1 MVISNGSIYTLNL
14 ASLDPNSAF
23 YQIMKERGIPL
34 FDNMEVQILAVKQSS
49 TMAFYGA
56 SKILINNQIVELSSG
71 PFWCVLGEKTLDES
85 FTQQSMFKEG
95 RSYKLNKFWPVTEEH
110 KQIYPIYKFLSNSG
124 SSIVTVLET
133 DNFDNP
139 ISVSINGNIYTN
151 LAPNFWAFVCL
162 GGRGP
167 GYYDCASREK
177 EFFELSGI
185 QIIQYEQT
193 PTIVFKEPTL
203 KEPDFDCEP
212 ILDISPTV
220 KMCIKAPERN
230 LGLVFAH
237 LTEEIGEYSKAT
249 FRQDEVDECAT
260 GEAADVINCLIDTLW
275 LNYRNKSE
283 FELVN
288 DKDLMCIVIDDL
300 NEQIKTKTTKW
311 AKAVL

>member
-1 MVISNGSIYTLNL
+1 MISKGSIYTLNL
-14 ASLDPNSAF
+14 ASLNQVSAF
-23 YQIMKERGIPL
+23 YIIMEDRGIGL
-34 FDNMEVQILAVKQSS
+34 FDNMEVQILDVIVSN
-49 TMAFYGA
+49 TMQYYGA
-56 SKILINNQIVELSSG
+56 SKILINNQIVELSNDDS
-71 PFWCVLGEKTLDES
+71 FWCVLGEQTLDES
-85 FTQQSMFKEG
+85 FTRQPMFKEG
-95 RSYKLNKFWPVTEEH
+95 HSYKLNKFWPVTEEH
-110 KQIYPIYKFLSNSG
+110 KRIYPIYKFLSNSDR
-124 SSIVTVLET
+124 STVTVLET
-133 DNFDNP
+133 DTFDNP
-139 ISVSINGNIYTN
+139 TSVSIDGNIYTN
-151 LAPNFWAFVCL
+151 LGEHFWSFACL
-162 GGRGP
+162 GGL
-167 GYYDCASREK
+167 GYSDYDFREQ
-177 EFFELSGI
+177 EFFELTGI
-185 QIIQYEQT
+185 QIVQYDQT
-193 PTIVFKEPTL
+193 PTIAFKEPTL

-275 LNYRNKSE
+275 LNYRNKQE

-300 NEQIKTKTTKW
+300 NEQIKIKSAKW